1 MAHKNDIDRLEKE
14 KQERIKE
21 KKEKERVLKDR
32 QRAEEKRKVE
42 EKQTLTALEKEQGLE
57 KREDEIRRK
66 MQISEELLTEGNTKL
81 KHAMEKEDLKG
92 ASVAQ
97 MMISTA
103 SSKLEECR
111 KEMDKVRE
119 KQF

>member
-1 MAHKNDIDRLEKE
+1 
-14 KQERIKE
+14 
-21 KKEKERVLKDR
+21 
-32 QRAEEKRKVE
+32 
-42 EKQTLTALEKEQGLE
+42 
-57 KREDEIRRK
+57 

-81 KHAMEKEDLKG
+81 KHAMEKDLKG

-103 SSKLEECR
+103 SSKLEEYR

-119 KQF
+119 KQKEVEKTKRSLLERNLEKQQGKQRSSVSDKKKIKDSGSVDPKKSKSDKK

>member
-1 MAHKNDIDRLEKE
+1 MK
-14 KQERIKE
+14 
-21 KKEKERVLKDR
+21 
-32 QRAEEKRKVE
+32 
-42 EKQTLTALEKEQGLE
+42 

-119 KQF
+119 KQKEAEKIKRRLLERNLEEQQGKQRSSVSDKTKIKDSGSVDPKKSKSDKK

>member
-1 MAHKNDIDRLEKE
+1 MYGR
-14 KQERIKE
+14 
-21 KKEKERVLKDR
+21 
-32 QRAEEKRKVE
+32 
-42 EKQTLTALEKEQGLE
+42 
-57 KREDEIRRK
+57 

-119 KQF
+119 KQKEVEKTKRSLLERNLEKQQGKQRSSVC